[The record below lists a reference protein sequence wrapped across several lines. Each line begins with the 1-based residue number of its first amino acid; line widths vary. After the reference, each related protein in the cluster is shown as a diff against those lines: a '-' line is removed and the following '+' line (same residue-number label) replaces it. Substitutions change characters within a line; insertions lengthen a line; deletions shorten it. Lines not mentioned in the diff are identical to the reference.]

1 VSRKHNEAWS
11 LSLEQK
17 ADPNVEP
24 KRILI
29 ATIGSL
35 GDLHPCLA
43 LAAELQRRGH
53 QVSISSTRYYRSRVE
68 ALGIGFH
75 PLRPDW
81 NPTDPELIRQ
91 CEDLKKGPEVLYR
104 KMLLPEL
111 RNTYEDLLSAA
122 RGADLLVAGELV
134 YASPLVA
141 EKLGLRWV
149 SMILSPFSFFSS
161 HDPSVFVNAPGLI
174 HLRKLGPLAYR
185 LGLNLGRLATRHWSN
200 PVRELRRTEG
210 LHPKCDPVFRDKFSR
225 NLVLALFSCCL
236 AKPQPDWPPQTVQ
249 PGFVYFE
256 TQPSDTK
263 LLQRLST
270 FLDQGDAPI
279 VFTQGST
286 AVHNP
291 GDFYQVSVAAAKRLQ
306 RRAILIGTT
315 SDVPGAGGPDILTLP
330 YAPYSQVFPHAA
342 VNVHQGGSG
351 TTGEALRA
359 GRPMLIVPYGWDQ
372 PDNAYRVQRLGI
384 GLHVTRKA
392 YTVATA
398 SEALAKLL
406 RISSFTDHATEVRTR
421 LAAENGLATAS
432 TAIESML

>member
-1 VSRKHNEAWS
+1 M
-11 LSLEQK
+11 
-17 ADPNVEP
+17 EP

-35 GDLHPCLA
+35 GDLHPSLA

-53 QVSISSTRYYRSRVE
+53 QVTISSTPYYRSRVE

-81 NPTDPELIRQ
+81 NPTDPDLIRK

-161 HDPSVFVNAPGLI
+161 HDPPVMVNAPGLI

-200 PVRELRRTEG
+200 PVRKLRRTEG
-210 LHPKCDPVFRDKFSR
+210 LQPKCDPVFRDKFSP
-225 NLVLALFSCCL
+225 NLVLALFSRCL
-236 AKPQPDWPPQTVQ
+236 AQPQRDWPKQTIL
-249 PGFVYFE
+249 PGFLFFE
-256 TQPSDTK
+256 DKNRDINLPQG
-263 LLQRLST
+263 LSN
-270 FLDQGDAPI
+270 FIECGEPPI
-279 VFTQGST
+279 GFTQGS
-286 AVHNP
+286 
-291 GDFYQVSVAAAKRLQ
+291 
-306 RRAILIGTT
+306 
-315 SDVPGAGGPDILTLP
+315 
-330 YAPYSQVFPHAA
+330 
-342 VNVHQGGSG
+342 
-351 TTGEALRA
+351 
-359 GRPMLIVPYGWDQ
+359 
-372 PDNAYRVQRLGI
+372 
-384 GLHVTRKA
+384 
-392 YTVATA
+392 
-398 SEALAKLL
+398 
-406 RISSFTDHATEVRTR
+406 
-421 LAAENGLATAS
+421 
-432 TAIESML
+432 